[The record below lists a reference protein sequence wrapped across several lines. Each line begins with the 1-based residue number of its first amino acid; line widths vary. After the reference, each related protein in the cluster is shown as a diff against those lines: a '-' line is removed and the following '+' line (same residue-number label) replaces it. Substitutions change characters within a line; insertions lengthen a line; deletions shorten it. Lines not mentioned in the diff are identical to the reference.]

1 MQPIDDWNALFFCFF
16 KLLAHEARAYFC
28 SFVSLLKDVNPMPV
42 HDFIEYLKKKLAI
55 SQRIVV
61 TSHSNPDGDAI
72 GSSLALAHFL
82 SDLGHDVNVLMP
94 NHFPG
99 FLQWLPGADRIIIF
113 DQNAKL
119 ARNVLDESDILFCL
133 DYNELSR
140 SGSLTEDL
148 RKFKGARLMI
158 DHHRDPE
165 IEAFEHYVSDISVS
179 STAELLYQ
187 MLSEFSGNKLFT
199 QSISTCLFVGIMTDT
214 GSFSHSINRPETFE
228 IVASLIRSGIDAVS
242 VHQKIFDTFSES
254 RLRLLGHCISNR
266 MTVLDAYST
275 AIITLS
281 KSDLADFHFQ
291 IGDTEGVVNYPLSM
305 EKIRM
310 SVLITEKKDLI
321 RLSFRSK
328 GDFSVHELARKHFNG
343 GGHKNAAGGNMNDSL
358 ENTFQHLLK
367 ILPEYAD
374 QLNNFDSL
382 TL

>member
-1 MQPIDDWNALFFCFF
+1 MPGNA
-16 KLLAHEARAYFC
+16 
-28 SFVSLLKDVNPMPV
+28 
-42 HDFIEYLKKKLAI
+42 FIPYLKNKLTD
-55 SQRIVV
+55 SQKIVV

-72 GSSLALAHFL
+72 GSSLALAHYL
-82 SDLGHDVNVLMP
+82 SDMGHDVSVLMP
-94 NHFPG
+94 NQFPG
-99 FLQWLPGADRIIIF
+99 FLQWLPGAENIIIF

-119 ARNVLDESDILFCL
+119 ARSRLEESELLFCL

-148 RKFKGARLMI
+148 RKFQGARFMI

-165 IEAFEHYVSDISVS
+165 IDAFEDYISDISVS

-187 MLSEFSGNKLFT
+187 VLAEVSGNTIFT
-199 QSISTCLFVGIMTDT
+199 KNISTCLFVGIMTDT

-228 IVASLIRSGIDAVS
+228 IVASLIRSGVDAVA

-266 MTVLDAYST
+266 MTVFEAYST

-281 KSDLADFHFQ
+281 RSDLADFNFQ

-358 ENTFQHLLK
+358 DNTFKHLLA

-382 TL
+382 AL